1 MRTVNVKIKRDE
13 RREVLNY
20 LSDFGPQKFGV
31 EWDRARAAARAAT
44 DRRTDAAWGATDEL
58 QAAIVWEVLS
68 ALGRGKPA
76 QRAGRSEAPA
86 P

>member
-1 MRTVNVKIKRDE
+1 MQTVNAKIKWDE
-13 RREVLNY
+13 RREVLHY
-20 LSDFGPQKFGV
+20 LSAFGPQKFGA

-44 DRRTDAAWGATDEL
+44 ERRTDAAWGATDEL

-68 ALGRGKPA
+68 ALGRGQPA
-76 QRAGRSEAPA
+76 QQAGRSEAPA